1 MHEIN
6 YELNQL
12 PFPVRTE
19 VDAHAGHT
27 DSMTPAQLVA
37 HYRAIAQN
45 LIEQKRARYLP
56 LVPSDEMT
64 SVITYMLHASEN
76 LSNLI
81 SGREHVPF
89 PRWVTHEVIRFLQSF
104 VNNLAPVQ
112 VRLEQEAHQRAMQA
126 EQDAARLAAQ
136 RQAEEFEHRRAQEAA
151 RQLAQLQA
159 EEAARLAAHL
169 AASQL
174 AQRQAEAVAQ
184 RDTEETALQAT
195 HLALEVKANQDQLQ
209 QRVPDK
215 REAGS
220 PHVPEQLPR
229 AIALIPG
236 PAAMAEI
243 ERAELVLKTSI
254 ETAVA
259 HYAAAISPFLDSS
272 GIVVSANY

>member
-6 YELNQL
+6 HELNQL
-12 PFPVRTE
+12 PFSVRTE
-19 VDAHAGHT
+19 VDAHARHT
-27 DSMTPAQLVA
+27 HGMAPAQLVA

-64 SVITYMLHASEN
+64 SVITDLLHVSEN

-81 SGREHVPF
+81 NGWKNVPF
-89 PRWVTHEVIRFLQSF
+89 SRWVTHEVIRFLQSF

-112 VRLEQEAHQRAMQA
+112 VRLEQEAHQRAVQA
-126 EQDAARLAAQ
+126 EQEVARLAAQ
-136 RQAEEFEHRRAQEAA
+136 RHAEEVEHRRAQEAA
-151 RQLAQLQA
+151 RQLAQHQA
-159 EEAARLAAHL
+159 EEAARLAANL
-169 AASQL
+169 AALQL

-184 RDTEETALQAT
+184 RNTEETASRAT
-195 HLALEVKANQDQLQ
+195 HLALEIKANQDQLQ
-209 QRVPDK
+209 QRVPYK
-215 REAGS
+215 GEAT
-220 PHVPEQLPR
+220 PPYVTEQLPP

-243 ERAELVLKTSI
+243 ERAKLVLKTSI
-254 ETAVA
+254 ETAIA
-259 HYAAAISPFLDSS
+259 HYAAAISPFLNSS